1 MNSGTAGQLAYY
13 ATSTNAVS
21 GLAVGT
27 GLTVSAGTI
36 SVTGTSTSV
45 VSIGSPVT
53 GGTSGDFLY
62 VSGGNLAQVGTTG
75 TGNVVLASSPVLVT
89 PTIGAATATTVNN
102 VTITNPGT
110 TAVLTIANGSTLSTA
125 GSVTHAGAFAQT
137 FTATGT
143 TSLTLPTSGTLATT
157 GNTVASISFAST
169 GLTPSTATTGA
180 VTVGG
185 TLAVAY
191 GGTGVTTSTGTGSV
205 VLSASPTLTGAV
217 SVAGSSGTV
226 AINSAGNYLTF
237 GYNGY
242 NSIIAS
248 GAAAQLE
255 IQATGASGI
264 VTIATNGAE
273 RMRVTAAGNVG
284 IGTSTP
290 SNTLTVTAGNGDGIV
305 LQAPATT
312 YGPFLRIQNTGTGG
326 HNWNIVSNGSLDGG
340 GAGNLS
346 IYDATGGG
354 NVLITGNGG
363 IGNVGIGMNSPG
375 YKLQVAAN
383 TNGNDGLFISNASTG
398 ASAQAFLGVGA
409 QGWSGVQLVQNQA
422 SGSVLLYTADNVPM
436 IFDTNAAERMRITAA
451 GNVGIGTS
459 NPDSFYGNAVPLAV
473 VKNQNAATIFAIGN
487 NVVGASATTQ
497 INMVGG
503 TANSFL
509 YQQLADNNGSP
520 FFANIFGTNVNFE
533 AWNFGGN
540 ERMRITAAGN
550 VGIGTS
556 SPYAQAAIVGAGQA
570 TSSLDTTGAA
580 GGAIILGD
588 SGTGVN
594 NGGAIIFSADSQSWR
609 FAAIKALV
617 TNGADNSQ
625 GDLAFLIRKNST
637 DATLSEA
644 IRITAAGNVGIGTT
658 APDIN
663 LRVSGTYAQ
672 IGAIDGAVDN
682 RFVATLGGAAGIIGT
697 YSNHPLVFYANASE
711 RIRISATGNVGI
723 GTSTPATRLD
733 VAGTISKNGKPTAPW
748 INVCTDYGATTGTDI
763 TTALNNAIAAANAS
777 ASGVTIYLPPGNY
790 TVSSNL
796 TAITN
801 NGVGITGDSTY
812 NTTINIAY
820 APGAGNAVFTFQST
834 TSLSR
839 LQGGFFRDLCVIC
852 NPTYMTSGAVVNT
865 SYTWDFKFERLTI
878 NQPYNGVYNRQ
889 YNALRFEDCR
899 FENIKGSF
907 GIKAY
912 GDGSTLNGEVD
923 RSDVL
928 YLRSVILTGNQNLAP
943 GSGGS
948 TPNLLWLD
956 GFIQTVHYSHL
967 ILLDGG
973 YGLYATNTPTASF
986 TGSISGTTLTVTAVS
1001 SGGLG
1006 VGQLING
1013 TGVTSGTVITA
1024 LGTGTGGTGTY
1035 TVNNSQTVSSGSITA
1050 TVAPGNWPSFIYG
1063 VDIQAESCRYA
1074 GIYASNLWD
1083 SYFNGLYSNIN
1094 GTTTGMTYA
1103 AAGAYLNGTTVSG
1116 SPTITRIGFNNGTMS
1131 ANNEHGMKAINV
1143 ANLTLTNM
1151 EFWSN
1156 GDSGLYTPG
1165 CSNVLVS
1172 TTRSYANINY
1182 GWDGSTGTNLAA
1194 SASSFQGNTVG
1205 STYGTISTA
1214 ACFV

>member
-1 MNSGTAGQLAYY
+1 MS
-13 ATSTNAVS
+13 
-21 GLAVGT
+21 
-27 GLTVSAGTI
+27 
-36 SVTGTSTSV
+36 
-45 VSIGSPVT
+45 
-53 GGTSGDFLY
+53 
-62 VSGGNLAQVGTTG
+62 
-75 TGNVVLASSPVLVT
+75 
-89 PTIGAATATTVNN
+89 
-102 VTITNPGT
+102 
-110 TAVLTIANGSTLSTA
+110 
-125 GSVTHAGAFAQT
+125 
-137 FTATGT
+137 
-143 TSLTLPTSGTLATT
+143 
-157 GNTVASISFAST
+157 
-169 GLTPSTATTGA
+169 
-180 VTVGG
+180 
-185 TLAVAY
+185 
-191 GGTGVTTSTGTGSV
+191 
-205 VLSASPTLTGAV
+205 
-217 SVAGSSGTV
+217 
-226 AINSAGNYLTF
+226 
-237 GYNGY
+237 
-242 NSIIAS
+242 
-248 GAAAQLE
+248 
-255 IQATGASGI
+255 
-264 VTIATNGAE
+264 
-273 RMRVTAAGNVG
+273 
-284 IGTSTP
+284 
-290 SNTLTVTAGNGDGIV
+290 
-305 LQAPATT
+305 
-312 YGPFLRIQNTGTGG
+312 
-326 HNWNIVSNGSLDGG
+326 
-340 GAGNLS
+340 
-346 IYDATGGG
+346 
-354 NVLITGNGG
+354 
-363 IGNVGIGMNSPG
+363 
-375 YKLQVAAN
+375 
-383 TNGNDGLFISNASTG
+383 
-398 ASAQAFLGVGA
+398 
-409 QGWSGVQLVQNQA
+409 
-422 SGSVLLYTADNVPM
+422 
-436 IFDTNAAERMRITAA
+436 
-451 GNVGIGTS
+451 
-459 NPDSFYGNAVPLAV
+459 
-473 VKNQNAATIFAIGN
+473 
-487 NVVGASATTQ
+487 
-497 INMVGG
+497 
-503 TANSFL
+503 
-509 YQQLADNNGSP
+509 
-520 FFANIFGTNVNFE
+520 
-533 AWNFGGN
+533 
-540 ERMRITAAGN
+540 
-550 VGIGTS
+550 
-556 SPYAQAAIVGAGQA
+556 
-570 TSSLDTTGAA
+570 AA
-580 GGAIILGD
+580 GGAVTI
-588 SGTGVN
+588 SN
-594 NGGAIIFSADSQSWR
+594 N
-609 FAAIKALV
+609 
-617 TNGADNSQ
+617 N
-625 GDLAFLIRKNST
+625 DLDL
-637 DATLSEA
+637 
-644 IRITAAGNVGIGTT
+644 
-658 APDIN
+658 
-663 LRVSGTYAQ
+663 Q
-672 IGAIDGAVDN
+672 IGESSVTGSAGVYLQSKRHSNDGTSWQLYLN
-682 RFVATLGGAAGIIGT
+682 PLGG
-697 YSNHPLVFYANASE
+697 S
-711 RIRISATGNVGI
+711 VGV
-723 GTSTPATRLD
+723 GTSAPATRLD

-801 NGVGITGDSTY
+801 NGVGIAGDSTY

-820 APGAGNAVFTFQST
+820 APGAGNSVFTFQST

-889 YNALRFEDCR
+889 YNTLRFEDCR

-1013 TGVTSGTVITA
+1013 TGVTSGTVVTA

-1035 TVNNSQTVSSGSITA
+1035 TVNNSQTISSGSITA

-1063 VDIQAESCRYA
+1063 VDIQAELCRYA
-1074 GIYASNLWD
+1074 GIYASHLWD

-1205 STYGTISTA
+1205 STFGTISTA